1 MSKLPQETQEE
12 VEQELDLEEELG
24 IDSDT
29 DYGFV
34 IGADGALQHLFTPDQ
49 FYLDPPPVVRK
60 ILKLL
65 GIKDINLVAT
75 DSAPSDSI
83 H

>member
-1 MSKLPQETQEE
+1 MSKISQEALEE
-12 VEQELDLEEELG
+12 QEQELSLEEELG
-24 IDSDT
+24 IDEET

-34 IGADGALQHLFTPDQ
+34 IGADGELKHLFTPDQ

>member
-1 MSKLPQETQEE
+1 MSKISQEAQEE
-12 VEQELDLEEELG
+12 QEQELSLEEELG
-24 IDSDT
+24 IDEET

-34 IGADGALQHLFTPDQ
+34 IGADGELKHFFTPDQ

>member
-1 MSKLPQETQEE
+1 MSKISQEAQEE
-12 VEQELDLEEELG
+12 QEQELSLEEELG
-24 IDSDT
+24 IDGEN

-34 IGADGALQHLFTPDQ
+34 IGADGELKHLFTPDQ

-75 DSAPSDSI
+75 DSAPSDSL

>member
-1 MSKLPQETQEE
+1 MSKTPQIETEENQETDI
-12 VEQELDLEEELG
+12 LD
-24 IDSDT
+24 IDGAE

-34 IGADGALQHLFTPDQ
+34 FGQNGELKHLFTPDE
-49 FYLDPPPVVRK
+49 FYLDPPPVVKK

-65 GIKDINLVAT
+65 GIKDINMLGDDDNPT
-75 DSAPSDSI
+75 Y